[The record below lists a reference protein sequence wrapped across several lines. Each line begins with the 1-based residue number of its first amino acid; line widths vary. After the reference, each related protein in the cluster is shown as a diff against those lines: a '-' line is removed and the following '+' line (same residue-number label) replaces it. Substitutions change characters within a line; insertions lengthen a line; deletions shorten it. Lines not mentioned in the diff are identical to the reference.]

1 MKSSFH
7 LDEAQPARLL
17 HAQAAALIIALHA
30 KSEETAAHAERVA
43 RYSLRLGRELKLS
56 PVLMRDLKYGAL
68 LHDIGKIAVTDNVLC
83 KPGRLTE
90 EEWEKMRVHVW
101 RGANMLRALG
111 FPEGACLIPDQ
122 HHEMWDGSGYPS
134 GLRELQITIE
144 ARIVQVADAFD
155 AITCDRCYRKGE
167 PYAVAAHEIRE
178 GSETQFDPLIVEAF
192 LSVPREEWI

>member
-7 LDEAQPARLL
+7 RDEAQKDRLL
-17 HAQAAALIIALHA
+17 HAQATALLIALHA
-30 KSEETAAHAERVA
+30 KSEETAEHAARVA

-56 PVLMRDLKYGAL
+56 PARMRDLKHGAL
-68 LHDIGKIAVTDNVLC
+68 LHDIGKIAVPDNVLC

-111 FPEGACLIPDQ
+111 FPEGACLVSDQ
-122 HHEMWDGSGYPS
+122 HHEMWDGTGYPS

-155 AITCDRCYRKGE
+155 AITRDRCYRKGE
-167 PYAVAAHEIRE
+167 PYAVAAHEISSS
-178 GSETQFDPLIVEAF
+178 SEIQFDPLVVEAF
-192 LSVPREEWI
+192 LRVPRDEWR